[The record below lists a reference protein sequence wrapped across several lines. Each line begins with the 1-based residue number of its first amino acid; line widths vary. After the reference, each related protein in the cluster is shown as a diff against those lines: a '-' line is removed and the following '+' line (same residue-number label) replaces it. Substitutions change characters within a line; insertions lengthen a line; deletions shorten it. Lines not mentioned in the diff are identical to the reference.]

1 MLQIRCRRGEN
12 TERKDG
18 VLYGDGSVRLDS
30 ATHQSVAA
38 GTLREVECVYAAPRN
53 EINLGILYFYSH
65 DLGNLGHVLVST
77 S

>member
-12 TERKDG
+12 AERKDG
-18 VLYGDGSVRLDS
+18 VLYDSVK
-30 ATHQSVAA
+30 HQSVAA